1 VPCACGA
8 PTVAGVPGGARMEA
22 AAAWRVDSVAL
33 VTVRRVQEPGGG
45 ASSEIMGALGLSPKW
60 GSEEGGTKVWVAGGQ
75 VVQRPSGEALY
86 SWSQG

>member
-1 VPCACGA
+1 
-8 PTVAGVPGGARMEA
+8 MEA

-60 GSEEGGTKVWVAGGQ
+60 GSEEGGDEGLGGWGAGGT
-75 VVQRPSGEALY
+75 EAL
-86 SWSQG
+86 W